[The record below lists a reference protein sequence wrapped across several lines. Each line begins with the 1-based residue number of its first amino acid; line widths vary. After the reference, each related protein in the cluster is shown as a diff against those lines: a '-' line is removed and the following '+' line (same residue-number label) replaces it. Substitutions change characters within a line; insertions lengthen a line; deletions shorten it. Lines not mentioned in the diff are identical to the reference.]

1 MPFHPRLHNSD
12 YNSPMPIS
20 EHNKGLQA
28 GLFCFIFWGFAPIYF
43 KLLQH
48 VPAINIIAHRIIW
61 AALFL
66 LLFLAIRERRQLLQS
81 LKVSNKQ
88 LMILFIS
95 GSLVI
100 SNWLIFVWAVNDGQ
114 ILATALGY
122 FINPLVNIFLGLL
135 FLHERLNRSQTIAL
149 ILAASSTLFLAI
161 YLGQP
166 PWIAL
171 ALAIT
176 FGLYGL
182 VRKQLD
188 VRPLIGLFWET
199 VIWLLPALIFL
210 LVLTKTDTTEPYSI
224 GTTGLLVLSGLVT
237 ILPLIGF
244 NYAAKRLAYSLLGFL
259 QYLGPT
265 ISFLIAVFFYGENF
279 TLGHKVAFTGIWAA
293 LLIISVPPLLRLT
306 KHHLRNK

>member
-1 MPFHPRLHNSD
+1 MTPTD
-12 YNSPMPIS
+12 
-20 EHNKGLQA
+20 HNKGLAA

-43 KLLQH
+43 KLIQH
-48 VPAINIIAHRIIW
+48 VPASTIIAHRIIW
-61 AALFL
+61 AAMFL
-66 LLFLAIRERRQLLQS
+66 LVFLAIRERRRLFNELRVTGKQLL
-81 LKVSNKQ
+81 
-88 LMILFIS
+88 ILFIS

-114 ILATALGY
+114 ILATSLGY

-135 FLHERLNRSQTIAL
+135 FLHERLNRTQVVAL
-149 ILAASSTLFLAI
+149 MIAASTTI
-161 YLGQP
+161 YLGIFIGEP

-199 VIWLLPALIFL
+199 SLLMLPALLYLLWWLPANTDPLVFDTTTWWL
-210 LVLTKTDTTEPYSI
+210 LVF
-224 GTTGLLVLSGLVT
+224 SGLIT

-244 NYAAKRLAYSLLGFL
+244 NYAAKRLTLSLIGFL
-259 QYLGPT
+259 QYIAPT
-265 ISFLIAVFFYGENF
+265 ISFLIAVLFYGEAF
-279 TLGHKVAFTGIWAA
+279 TFGHKVAFAGIWIA
-293 LLIISVPPLLRLT
+293 LGIISWQPMQRLL
-306 KHHLRNK
+306 KNKAHP

>member
-1 MPFHPRLHNSD
+1 MN
-12 YNSPMPIS
+12 
-20 EHNKGLQA
+20 EHNKGLSA
-28 GLFCFIFWGFAPIYF
+28 GLFCFVFWGFAPIYF
-43 KLLQH
+43 KFLQH

-66 LLFLAIRERRQLLQS
+66 LLFLAIRERKQLVQS
-81 LKVSNKQ
+81 LKVSIKQ
-88 LMILFIS
+88 LFILLIS

-114 ILATALGY
+114 ILATSLGY
-122 FINPLVNIFLGLL
+122 FINPLVNVFLGML
-135 FLHERLNRSQTIAL
+135 FLHERLNKVQIIALTIA
-149 ILAASSTLFLAI
+149 ASTTV
-161 YLGQP
+161 YLGIFIGQP

-199 VIWLLPALIFL
+199 VLLMLPALIFL
-210 LVLTKTDTTEPYSI
+210 TMVSPNEPSI
-224 GTTGLLVLSGLVT
+224 LADNRTIWLLVFSGLIT

-244 NYAAKRLAYSLLGFL
+244 NYAAKRLTLTTVGIL
-259 QYLGPT
+259 QYIAPT
-265 ISFLIAVFFYGENF
+265 ISFLIAVYFYDEAF
-279 TLGHKVAFTGIWAA
+279 TFGHKVAFTGIWTA
-293 LLIISVPPLLRLT
+293 LFILSWQPVMKLLKRKQPT
-306 KHHLRNK
+306 T

>member
-1 MPFHPRLHNSD
+1 
-12 YNSPMPIS
+12 MPIS

-28 GLFCFIFWGFAPIYF
+28 GLFCFVFWGFAPIYF

-66 LLFLAIRERRQLLQS
+66 LLFLAIRERKKLFQSLRVSKKQLL
-81 LKVSNKQ
+81 
-88 LMILFIS
+88 ILFIS

-114 ILATALGY
+114 ILATSLGY
-122 FINPLVNIFLGLL
+122 FINPLVNVFLGML
-135 FLHERLNRSQTIAL
+135 FLHEKLNKIQVIAL
-149 ILAASSTLFLAI
+149 ILAASTTV
-161 YLGQP
+161 YLGIFIGQP

-199 VIWLLPALIFL
+199 CLLLGPALLFL
-210 LVLTKTDTTEPYSI
+210 TVFVPSDPSPPMDKQTL
-224 GTTGLLVLSGLVT
+224 GLLVFSGLIT

-244 NYAAKRLAYSLLGFL
+244 NYAAKRLTLTVIGFL
-259 QYLGPT
+259 QYIAPT
-265 ISFLIAVFFYGENF
+265 ISFLIAVYFYGEAF
-279 TLGHKVAFTGIWAA
+279 TFGHKVAFTGIWSA
-293 LLIISVPPLLRLT
+293 LLILSWRPLMKLL
-306 KHHLRNK
+306 KRN

>member
-1 MPFHPRLHNSD
+1 
-12 YNSPMPIS
+12 MPIS
-20 EHNKGLQA
+20 EHKKGLNA
-28 GLFCFIFWGFAPIYF
+28 GFFCFIFWGFAPIYF

-66 LLFLAIRERRQLLQS
+66 LLFLAIREQQQLFQS
-81 LKVSNKQ
+81 LKVSKKQ
-88 LMILFIS
+88 LLILFIS
-95 GSLVI
+95 GSLVT

-114 ILATALGY
+114 ILATSLGY
-122 FINPLVNIFLGLL
+122 FINPLVNVFLGML
-135 FLHERLNRSQTIAL
+135 FLHERLNKVQIIALTIA
-149 ILAASSTLFLAI
+149 ASTTV
-161 YLGQP
+161 YLGFFIGEP

-199 VIWLLPALIFL
+199 TLLTIPALLFLTLMSPNEPSTTIDNSTLWLLVF
-210 LVLTKTDTTEPYSI
+210 
-224 GTTGLLVLSGLVT
+224 SGLIT

-244 NYAAKRLAYSLLGFL
+244 NYAAKRLTLTAVGFL
-259 QYLGPT
+259 QYIAPT
-265 ISFLIAVFFYGENF
+265 ISFLIAVLFYGEVF
-279 TLGHKVAFTGIWAA
+279 TFGHQVAFAGIWAA
-293 LLIISVPPLLRLT
+293 LLIISWRPMLQIIKRPA
-306 KHHLRNK
+306 KIK

>member
-1 MPFHPRLHNSD
+1 
-12 YNSPMPIS
+12 MPIS

-66 LLFLAIRERRQLLQS
+66 LLFLAIRERQQLFKS
-81 LKVSNKQ
+81 LRVSKKQ
-88 LMILFIS
+88 LFILFIS

-100 SNWLIFVWAVNDGQ
+100 SNWLLFVWAVNDGQ
-114 ILATALGY
+114 ILATSLGY
-122 FINPLVNIFLGLL
+122 FINPLVNVFLGML
-135 FLHERLNRSQTIAL
+135 FLHERLDKVQIIALTIA
-149 ILAASSTLFLAI
+149 ASTTV
-161 YLGQP
+161 YLGFFIGQP

-199 VIWLLPALIFL
+199 TLLMLPALLFITMISPKEPSVLMDNSTLWL
-210 LVLTKTDTTEPYSI
+210 LVF
-224 GTTGLLVLSGLVT
+224 SGLVT

-244 NYAAKRLAYSLLGFL
+244 NYAAKRLTLTVVGFL
-259 QYLGPT
+259 QYIAPT
-265 ISFLIAVFFYGENF
+265 ISFLIAVYFFGEAF
-279 TLGHKVAFTGIWAA
+279 TFGHKVAFTGIWTA
-293 LLIISVPPLLRLT
+293 LIILSWRPMIKLLKRKQKT
-306 KHHLRNK
+306 T